1 MVNDLIEEIKDLVEI
16 PEVERI
22 IRHRVEE
29 LKYILSESIYLYRDI
44 EDSLLELKPP
54 KHPGKMHLCG
64 QIFELT
70 LIGKKTW
77 IPSIPYPLKDFD
89 IYGII
94 PQEVIDFIVKY
105 KTQIG
110 MPILLPGTTVPGL
123 EERKFDLSF
132 EKINNKRF
140 TGIIYEQGGAKK
152 IVKIENPG
160 SKVDAREKYRKIKE
174 LNRYLIKSDDY
185 FLHVRSEFQ
194 CRWKQLIDSEVLE
207 ELNAT

>member
-1 MVNDLIEEIKDLVEI
+1 MINDLIDEIKDLVEI

-29 LKYILSESIYLYRDI
+29 LKYLLSKSIHLYRDI

-54 KHPGKMHLCG
+54 KHPGRMHLCG

-77 IPSIPYPLKDFD
+77 IPSIPYPSSDYD
-89 IYGII
+89 IYGLI

-105 KTQIG
+105 KAQIG
-110 MPILLPGTTVPGL
+110 MLILLPGITVPGL

-132 EKINNKRF
+132 EKINHKRF
-140 TGIIYEQGGAKK
+140 TGIIHEHGGAKK
-152 IVKIENPG
+152 IIKIENPG
-160 SKVDAREKYRKIKE
+160 GKVDDQEKYRKIKE
-174 LNRYLIKSDDY
+174 LNRYLLRSDDY
-185 FLHVRSEFQ
+185 FLHVTSEFQ

-207 ELNAT
+207 ELNAK